1 MQQLTQRLIYFLYV
15 RKSTDVEDKQVLS
28 IAAQIVEL
36 KEFARRMGIHIAGVI
51 IEKQTAKK
59 PGRPKFNKMLQRIEN
74 GEANGILAW
83 LPDRLSRN
91 SIDSGR
97 IIYML
102 DENIICDLKFP
113 HFWFENTPQ
122 GKYMLA
128 NEFNSSKQYVDNL
141 SVNTKRGLRQK
152 VREGH
157 CPRLAPVGYLNDIKT
172 KTIIIDKKYAPIV
185 IRAFELYATGTKTLD
200 DIAAFLYANGI
211 KTRGRRKTKKDPK
224 SAGGKQWHATRVKYM
239 LSDVFYYGHFKY
251 AGEVHEGK
259 HKAIIDK
266 KLFDQVQRVLAGRG
280 RAQKQAT
287 APQPLN
293 MLVQCGHCD
302 CFVTGAHK
310 IKRQKNGNV
319 HEYTYYR
326 CTHKKKA
333 TQCNEKEVRE
343 FVLAGQLVPILQSFA
358 LPKDW
363 RDYMVSRLGQDRAEL
378 ENESKAMI
386 DTLRGELD
394 AISAKLKRLFDV
406 YLDGDIDREDYKDRQ
421 AELMSEKKSLE
432 GKIERVLA
440 NAGHWIE
447 PMQQWLETAVS
458 ICTID
463 EKSEH
468 SEIARAF
475 RQIEGLNLKMK
486 NKKVVAE
493 RDAKSHSPQ
502 KNLWFALRATNEKR
516 AQMRSVSPK
525 NRYWVRMKGLEPSR
539 REAHAPKACV
549 STNSTTSAYTHIISN
564 TLTCN

>member
-1 MQQLTQRLIYFLYV
+1 MYPLMQKVVYFLYV

-36 KEFARRMGIHIAGVI
+36 KEFAKRMGIYIADII

-59 PGRPKFNKMLQRIEN
+59 PGRPKFNKMLERIEA

-102 DENIICDLKFP
+102 DENVIVDLKFP

-152 VREGH
+152 VRDGH
-157 CPRLAPVGYLNDIKT
+157 CPRLAPVGYYNHIKT
-172 KTIIIDKKYAPIV
+172 KTIMVDKKLAEIV
-185 IRAFELYATGTKTLD
+185 RRAFELYATGTKTLD

-211 KTRGRRKTKKDPK
+211 RTRGRRKKKGDPK
-224 SAGGKQWHATRVKYM
+224 SAGGNQWHATRVKYM
-239 LSDVFYYGHFKY
+239 LTDVFYYGHFKY
-251 AGEVHEGK
+251 GGVVHEGR
-259 HKAIIDK
+259 HTPIIDK
-266 KLFDQVQRVLAGRG
+266 QLFDKVQRVLAARG
-280 RAQKQAT
+280 RAQKRAT

-293 MLVQCGHCD
+293 MLVRCGNCD

-310 IKRQKNGNV
+310 IKRQQNGNV

-333 TQCNEKEVRE
+333 VVCREKEVRE
-343 FVLAGQLVPILQSFA
+343 FVLAGQLLPILQSFA

-363 RDYMVSRLGQDRAEL
+363 RDYMVSRLEQDETAAED
-378 ENESKAMI
+378 ESEAI
-386 DTLRGELD
+386 LRGLRDELD
-394 AISAKLKRLFDV
+394 TMNAKLKRLFDL
-406 YLDGDIDREDYKDRQ
+406 YLEGDIDRDDYKDRQ

-432 GKIERVLA
+432 GKIERVLTQA
-440 NAGHWIE
+440 DHWIE
-447 PMQQWLETAVS
+447 PLRNWIETAVS
-458 ICTID
+458 ICKINQQ
-463 EKSEH
+463 SNH
-468 SEIARAF
+468 SELAIAF
-475 RQIEGLNLKMK
+475 RQIEGLNLKMQ
-486 NKKVVAE
+486 NKKVVAS

-502 KNLWFALRATNEKR
+502 ENLWFLLRKTNEK
-516 AQMRSVSPK
+516 AVLSGDDSSSFV
-525 NRYWVRMKGLEPSR
+525 NLVRERGLEPPR
-539 REAHAPKACV
+539 LAALAPKASV
-549 STNSTTSAYTHIISN
+549 STNSTTRA
-564 TLTCN
+564 

>member
-1 MQQLTQRLIYFLYV
+1 MRELLVNIELVYFVYV
-15 RKSTDVEDKQVLS
+15 RKSTDVEDKQILS
-28 IAAQIVEL
+28 VAAQIIEL
-36 KEFARRMGIHIAGVI
+36 KEFAKRMGLRIAGVI

-59 PGRPKFNKMLQRIEN
+59 PGRPKFNKMLERIEA

-97 IIYML
+97 VIYML
-102 DENIICDLKFP
+102 DENIIADLKFP

-157 CPRLAPVGYLNDIKT
+157 CPRLAPVGYINDVRT
-172 KTIIIDKKYAPIV
+172 KTIWLDKRLAPIV
-185 IRAFELYATGTKTLD
+185 RQAFELYATGTKTLE

-211 KTRGRRKTKKDPK
+211 KTRGRRRVKGEPK
-224 SAGGKQWHATRVKYM
+224 SAGGRQWHASRVKRM
-239 LSDVFYYGHFKY
+239 LQDVFYYGHFRY
-251 AGEVHEGK
+251 VDTVHEGK
-259 HKAIIDK
+259 HTPIIDK
-266 KLFDQVQRVLAGRG
+266 PLFDKVQRVLARRG
-280 RAQKQAT
+280 RAQKRAT

-293 MLVQCGHCD
+293 LLVRCGSCD

-310 IKRQKNGNV
+310 IKQQKNGNI

-333 TQCNEKEVRE
+333 AMCREKEVRE
-343 FVLAGQLVPILQSFA
+343 YVLAGQLVPILQSFA

-363 RDYMVSRLGQDRAEL
+363 RDYMASRLEQDRAEL
-378 ENESKAMI
+378 ENESRAMI
-386 DTLRGELD
+386 DMLRDELD

-406 YLDGDIDREDYKDRQ
+406 YLDGDVDREDYKDRQ
-421 AELMSEKKSLE
+421 AELMSQKKSLE

-458 ICTID
+458 ICSID
-463 EKSEH
+463 DKSEH
-468 SEIARAF
+468 SEIAQAF
-475 RQIEGLNLKMK
+475 HQIEGLNLKMK

-502 KNLWFALRATNEKR
+502 KNSWLALRAAREKT
-516 AQMRSVSPK
+516 APEGGNFRSFPK
-525 NRYWVRMKGLEPSR
+525 MVRGRGLEPPR
-539 REAHAPKACV
+539 PKAA
-549 STNSTTSAYTHIISN
+549 TSPSS
-564 TLTCN
+564 